1 MYKITP
7 HTRRQARKYGLIVR
21 PSSNK
26 GKKIAVFKKMKDKK
40 TGKMV
45 EKKLADVG
53 ALGYGDY
60 GTFIRTKGKEYADK
74 RRKAYRS
81 RHKSDPMMKDGKRS
95 RAWYALNLLW

>member
-1 MYKITP
+1 MYKITS
-7 HTRRQARKYGLIVR
+7 HTRNQARKYGLIVR
-21 PSSNK
+21 PSGNK

-40 TGKMV
+40 TGKMT

-60 GTFIRTKGKEYADK
+60 GTFIRTKGKEFADK

-81 RHKSDPMMKDGKRS
+81 RHKNDPMMKDGKRS